1 MKKILIAIIAVAL
14 IAGIVVYNKVSKR
27 NAANKKQNL
36 KLEYANLCTKHLQAF
51 FPLLTDKEVVAI
63 TNCVLNKEDENFC
76 KNKSE
81 IEISSDLKNQIMAC
95 IKELKLNVINK

>member
-14 IAGIVVYNKVSKR
+14 IAGSIVYSKVSKR

-36 KLEYANLCTKHLQAF
+36 KIEYADLCTKHLQAS
-51 FPLLTDKEVVAI
+51 FPSLTEKEVSDI
-63 TNCVLNKEDENFC
+63 TSCVLNKEDENFG

-81 IEISSDLKNQIMAC
+81 IEISTDLKTQIVTC
-95 IKELKLNVINK
+95 IKELKINTTNK